1 MTDRMK
7 HAWLGCLLFGP
18 LLFAGTQDS
27 DINVNTRY
35 TVDTVTVAGKGWKT
49 DLVSDQSQNQKMSA
63 GLRKDL
69 AALIG
74 RKLNPSALDSLAGR
88 LKKELAA
95 REVSHRVLRGDSPD
109 HVRVEFEVKQYRGE
123 VGANFTKLVYNSK
136 QGWSAD
142 GGVDVTVLQNSFRFG
157 MTSDGDSLDERN
169 AGISARYENKHVGT
183 DRVNL
188 KFEFDSYHDQWNS
201 STLAALG
208 AGGSKETSDAYRT
221 RQNFQ
226 PAVTIALAKPLTLE
240 VGASFERFGEQYPA
254 AHTEASDA
262 MVATLRYHRR
272 LEGSDNQ
279 QDLDAS
285 YSLGAATRILGS
297 DFVYTSH
304 TWGGRYQFTHGK
316 HVLSD
321 AFAGGAITGRAPLDD
336 RFVMGNS
343 IYLRGWN
350 KYEIDPLGG
359 NRMVHNTVDYH
370 YGLFRIFYDTG
381 AIWDEGQG
389 AVPRHSLGVGL
400 RESVFTLAVAFP
412 MRSGHVEPVFMMG
425 VIP

>member
-1 MTDRMK
+1 MK
-7 HAWLGCLLFGP
+7 HAWLGCFLFGS

-35 TVDTVTVAGKGWKT
+35 TVDTVIVAGKGWKT
-49 DLVSDQSQNQKMSA
+49 DLVSDRDQNQKMSS
-63 GLRKDL
+63 GLRRDL

-74 RKLNPSALDSLAGR
+74 QKLNPSALDSLATR

-95 REVSHRVLRGDSPD
+95 REVSRHVLRGDSPE
-109 HVRVEFEVKQYRGE
+109 HVRVEFEVRPYRGD
-123 VGANFTKLVYNSK
+123 VDANLTKFVYNSK
-136 QGWSAD
+136 QGASGA
-142 GGVDVTVLQNSFRFG
+142 GEVGVTVLQNSFRFG
-157 MTSDGDSLDERN
+157 LVSDGDSLDERY
-169 AGISARYENKHVGT
+169 AGISARYENRHVGT

-188 KFEFDSYHDQWNS
+188 KFQFDSFHDQWNP
-201 STLAALG
+201 STLDALA
-208 AGGSKETSDAYRT
+208 AGGSKQTSDAYRT

-262 MVATLRYHRR
+262 LIATLRYHHR
-272 LEGSDNQ
+272 LEESDNQ

-297 DFVYTSH
+297 DFVYASH
-304 TWGGRYQFTHGK
+304 AWGMRYQFTHGR

-321 AFAGGAITGRAPLDD
+321 TFSGGVITGRAPLDD

-343 IYLRGWN
+343 VYLRGWN

-359 NRMVHNTVDYH
+359 NRMLHNTVDYH

-381 AIWDEGQG
+381 AIWDEGQS

-412 MRSGHVEPVFMMG
+412 LRSGHVEPVFMMG

>member
-1 MTDRMK
+1 MK
-7 HAWLGCLLFGP
+7 HAWLGCLLFGR

-35 TVDTVTVAGKGWKT
+35 TVDTVIVAGKGWKT
-49 DLVSDQSQNQKMSA
+49 DLVSDRDQNQKMSS
-63 GLRKDL
+63 GLRRDL

-74 RKLNPSALDSLAGR
+74 QKLNLSALDSLATR

-95 REVSHRVLRGDSPD
+95 REVSHHVLRGDSPE
-109 HVRVEFEVKQYRGE
+109 HVRVEFEVRPYRGD
-123 VGANFTKLVYNSK
+123 VDATLTKFVYNSK
-136 QGWSAD
+136 QGGSGA
-142 GGVDVTVLQNSFRFG
+142 GEVGVTVLQNSFRFG
-157 MTSDGDSLDERN
+157 VVSDGDSLDERY
-169 AGISARYENKHVGT
+169 AGISARYENRHVGT

-188 KFEFDSYHDQWNS
+188 KFQFDSFHDQWNP
-201 STLAALG
+201 STLDALA

-262 MVATLRYHRR
+262 LIATLRYHQR
-272 LEGSDNQ
+272 LEESDNQ

-297 DFVYTSH
+297 DFVYASH
-304 TWGGRYQFTHGK
+304 AWGMRYQLAHGK
-316 HVLSD
+316 QALSD
-321 AFAGGAITGRAPLDD
+321 TFSGGVITGRAPLDD

-343 IYLRGWN
+343 VYLRGWN

-381 AIWDEGQG
+381 AIWDEGQ
-389 AVPRHSLGVGL
+389 AAIPRHSLGVGL

-412 MRSGHVEPVFMMG
+412 VRSGHVEPVFMMG

>member
-1 MTDRMK
+1 MK
-7 HAWLGCLLFGP
+7 YARLGCLFLGG

-35 TVDTVTVAGKGWKT
+35 TVDTVTVASKGWKT
-49 DLVSDQSQNQKMSA
+49 DLVSDQSQNQRMSS

-69 AALIG
+69 VALIG
-74 RKLNPSALDSLAGR
+74 QKLNPSALDDLATR

-95 REVSHRVLRGDSPD
+95 REVSHHVLRGDSPE
-109 HVRVEFEVKQYRGE
+109 HVRVEFEVKPYRGD
-123 VGANFTKLVYNSK
+123 VGASVTKFVYNSR
-136 QGWSAD
+136 QGWSGN
-142 GGVDVTVLQNSFRFG
+142 GGVDVAVLQNSFRFG
-157 MTSDGDSLDERN
+157 LVSDGDSLDERY
-169 AGISARYENKHVGT
+169 AGISAHYENRHVGS
-183 DRVNL
+183 DRVDL
-188 KFEFDSYHDQWNS
+188 KFQFDSFHDQWNG
-201 STLAALG
+201 STLGALA
-208 AGGSKETSDAYRT
+208 AGGSKQTSDAYRT

-254 AHTEASDA
+254 AHTEGSNALI
-262 MVATLRYHRR
+262 ATLRYHQR
-272 LEGSDNQ
+272 LEESDNQ

-285 YSLGAATRILGS
+285 YSLGAATRILDS

-304 TWGGRYQFTHGK
+304 AWGVRYQLTHGK

-321 AFAGGAITGRAPLDD
+321 SFSGGVITGRAPLDD
-336 RFVMGNS
+336 RFVLGNS
-343 IYLRGWN
+343 VYLRGWN

-370 YGLFRIFYDTG
+370 YGLFRVFYDTG
-381 AIWDEGQG
+381 AIWDEGQA

-412 MRSGHVEPVFMMG
+412 MRLGRVEPVFIMG

>member
-1 MTDRMK
+1 MK
-7 HAWLGCLLFGP
+7 YAWLGCLFFGG

-35 TVDTVTVAGKGWKT
+35 TVDTVIIAGKGWKT
-49 DLVSDQSQNQKMSA
+49 DLVSDQSQNQKMSS

-74 RKLNPSALDSLAGR
+74 QKLNPSALDSLAAR

-123 VGANFTKLVYNSK
+123 VGANFTKLVYNSR

-142 GGVDVTVLQNSFRFG
+142 GGVDVTALQNSFRFG
-157 MTSDGDSLDERN
+157 MVSDGDTLDERN
-169 AGISARYENKHVGT
+169 AGISARYENRHPGT

-188 KFEFDSYHDQWNS
+188 KFEFDSFHDQWNT

-221 RQNFQ
+221 RQSFQ
-226 PAVTIALAKPLTLE
+226 PTATFALAKPLTLE

-262 MVATLRYHRR
+262 LIATLRYHQR
-272 LEGSDNQ
+272 LEESDNQ

-285 YSLGAATRILGS
+285 YRLGAATRILDS

-304 TWGGRYQFTHGK
+304 SGEMRYQLTHGK

-321 AFAGGAITGRAPLDD
+321 TFSAGAITGRAPLDD

-381 AIWDEGQG
+381 AIWDEGQT

-412 MRSGHVEPVFMMG
+412 VRSGHVEPVFMMG

>member
-1 MTDRMK
+1 MK
-7 HAWLGCLLFGP
+7 HAWLGCFFFGS

-35 TVDTVTVAGKGWKT
+35 TVDTVIVAGKGWKT
-49 DLVSDQSQNQKMSA
+49 DLVSDRDQNQKMSS
-63 GLRKDL
+63 GLRRDL

-74 RKLNPSALDSLAGR
+74 QKLNLSALDSLATR

-95 REVSHRVLRGDSPD
+95 REVSHHVLRGDSPE
-109 HVRVEFEVKQYRGE
+109 HVRVEFEVRPYRGD
-123 VGANFTKLVYNSK
+123 VDANLTKFVYNSK
-136 QGWSAD
+136 QGGSGA
-142 GGVDVTVLQNSFRFG
+142 GEVGVTVLQNSFRFG
-157 MTSDGDSLDERN
+157 LVGDGDSLDERY
-169 AGISARYENKHVGT
+169 AGISARYENRHVGT

-188 KFEFDSYHDQWNS
+188 KFQFDSFHDQWNP
-201 STLAALG
+201 STLDALA
-208 AGGSKETSDAYRT
+208 AGGSKQTSDAYRT

-262 MVATLRYHRR
+262 LIATLRYHQR
-272 LEGSDNQ
+272 LEESDNQ

-297 DFVYTSH
+297 DFVYASH
-304 TWGGRYQFTHGK
+304 AWGMRYQFTHGR

-321 AFAGGAITGRAPLDD
+321 AFSGGVITGRAPLDD

-343 IYLRGWN
+343 VYLRGWN

-381 AIWDEGQG
+381 AIWDEGQS

-412 MRSGHVEPVFMMG
+412 LRSGHVEPVFMMG

>member
-1 MTDRMK
+1 MK
-7 HAWLGCLLFGP
+7 YARLGCLFLGG

-49 DLVSDQSQNQKMSA
+49 DLVSDQSQNQKMSS

-74 RKLNPSALDSLAGR
+74 QKLNPSALDSLAVR
-88 LKKELAA
+88 LKKELSA
-95 REVSHRVLRGDSPD
+95 REVSHRVLRGDSPE

-136 QGWSAD
+136 QGWSGA
-142 GGVDVTVLQNSFRFG
+142 GEVGVTVLQNSFRFG
-157 MTSDGDSLDERN
+157 MASDGDSLDERF
-169 AGISARYENKHVGT
+169 AGISARYENKHLGT
-183 DRVNL
+183 DRVGL
-188 KFEFDSYHDQWNS
+188 KFEFDSFHDQWNRG
-201 STLAALG
+201 TLDALA

-240 VGASFERFGEQYPA
+240 VSASFERFGEQYPA

-262 MVATLRYHRR
+262 VIATLRYHQR
-272 LEGSDNQ
+272 LEGSDTQ

-321 AFAGGAITGRAPLDD
+321 SFSGGAITGRAPLDD

-343 IYLRGWN
+343 VYLRGWN

-370 YGLFRIFYDTG
+370 YGLFRVFYDTG
-381 AIWDEGQG
+381 AIWDEGQS

-412 MRSGHVEPVFMMG
+412 VRSGHVEPVFMMG

>member
-1 MTDRMK
+1 MK
-7 HAWLGCLLFGP
+7 HAWLGCLLFGG
-18 LLFAGTQDS
+18 LLCAGTPDS

-49 DLVSDQSQNQKMSA
+49 DLVSDQNQNQRMSSS
-63 GLRKDL
+63 LRKDL

-74 RKLNPSALDSLAGR
+74 QKLNPSALDSLAAR

-95 REVSHRVLRGDSPD
+95 REVSHRVLRGDSPE
-109 HVRVEFEVKQYRGE
+109 HVRVEFEVKPYHGE
-123 VGANFTKLVYNSK
+123 VGANFTKMVYNSK

-142 GGVDVTVLQNSFRFG
+142 GGVDVTVRQNSFRFG
-157 MTSDGDSLDERN
+157 LTSDGDSLDERF
-169 AGISARYENKHVGT
+169 AGISARYENRHVGT

-188 KFEFDSYHDQWNS
+188 KFEFDSYHDQWNT
-201 STLAALG
+201 STLEALA
-208 AGGSKETSDAYRT
+208 AGGSKVTSDAYRT

-226 PAVTIALAKPLTLE
+226 PAVTIALSKPLTLE
-240 VGASFERFGEQYPA
+240 VGANFERFGEQYPA

-262 MVATLRYHRR
+262 MIATLRYHRR

-297 DFVYTSH
+297 DYVYTSH

-321 AFAGGAITGRAPLDD
+321 SFSGGAITGRAPLDD

-343 IYLRGWN
+343 VYLRGWN

-370 YGLFRIFYDTG
+370 YGIFRIFYDTG
-381 AIWDEGQG
+381 AIWDEGQT

-412 MRSGHVEPVFMMG
+412 VRSGHVEPVFMMG

>member
-1 MTDRMK
+1 MK
-7 HAWLGCLLFGP
+7 HAWLGCLFFGG
-18 LLFAGTQDS
+18 LLFAGKQDS

-74 RKLNPSALDSLAGR
+74 QKLNPSALDSLAVR
-88 LKKELAA
+88 LKKELSA
-95 REVSHRVLRGDSPD
+95 REVNHRVLRGDSPER
-109 HVRVEFEVKQYRGE
+109 VRVEFEVKQYRGE

-136 QGWSAD
+136 QGWSGA
-142 GGVDVTVLQNSFRFG
+142 GEVGVTVLQNSFRFG
-157 MTSDGDSLDERN
+157 MASDGDSLDERF
-169 AGISARYENKHVGT
+169 AGISARYENKHLGT
-183 DRVNL
+183 DRVGL
-188 KFEFDSYHDQWNS
+188 KFEFDSFHDQWNRG
-201 STLAALG
+201 TLDALA

-226 PAVTIALAKPLTLE
+226 PAVTIALAKPLTIE
-240 VGASFERFGEQYPA
+240 VGGSFERFGEQYPA

-262 MVATLRYHRR
+262 VIATLRYHQR

-304 TWGGRYQFTHGK
+304 TWGGRYQLTHGK

-321 AFAGGAITGRAPLDD
+321 SFTGGAITGRAPLDD

-343 IYLRGWN
+343 VYLRGWN

-359 NRMVHNTVDYH
+359 NRMIHNTVDYH

-381 AIWDEGQG
+381 AIWDEGQA

-412 MRSGHVEPVFMMG
+412 VRSGHVEPVFMMG

>member
-1 MTDRMK
+1 MK
-7 HAWLGCLLFGP
+7 HAWLGCLFFGG
-18 LLFAGTQDS
+18 LLFAGSQDS
-27 DINVNTRY
+27 DFNVNTRY

-49 DLVSDQSQNQKMSA
+49 DLVSDQSQNQKMSS
-63 GLRKDL
+63 GLRRDL
-69 AALIG
+69 LGLIG
-74 RKLNPSALDSLAGR
+74 QKLNPSALESLAAR

-95 REVSHRVLRGDSPD
+95 REVSHRVLRGDSPE

-123 VGANFTKLVYNSK
+123 VGASFTKMVYNSK

-142 GGVDVTVLQNSFRFG
+142 GGMDVTVLQNSFRFG
-157 MTSDGDSLDERN
+157 LASDGDSLDERF
-169 AGISARYENKHVGT
+169 AGISARYENRHVGT

-188 KFEFDSYHDQWNS
+188 KFEFDSFHDQWNRG
-201 STLAALG
+201 TLDALA

-221 RQNFQ
+221 RQSFQ

-240 VGASFERFGEQYPA
+240 VGGSFERFGEQYPA

-262 MVATLRYHRR
+262 MIATLRYHRR

-285 YSLGAATRILGS
+285 YSLGAATRILDS

-304 TWGGRYQFTHGK
+304 SGCMRYQFTHGK

-321 AFAGGAITGRAPLDD
+321 AFSAGAITGRAPLDD

-343 IYLRGWN
+343 VYLRGWN

-370 YGLFRIFYDTG
+370 YGLFRVFYDTG
-381 AIWDEGQG
+381 AIWDEGQS

-412 MRSGHVEPVFMMG
+412 VRSGHVEPVFMMG

>member
-1 MTDRMK
+1 MK
-7 HAWLGCLLFGP
+7 HAWLGCFFFGS

-35 TVDTVTVAGKGWKT
+35 TVDTVIVAGKGWKT
-49 DLVSDQSQNQKMSA
+49 DLVSDRDQNQKMSS
-63 GLRKDL
+63 GLRRDL

-74 RKLNPSALDSLAGR
+74 QKLNLSALDSLATR

-95 REVSHRVLRGDSPD
+95 REVSHHVLRGDSPE
-109 HVRVEFEVKQYRGE
+109 HVRVEFEVRPYRGD
-123 VGANFTKLVYNSK
+123 VDANLTKFVYNSK
-136 QGWSAD
+136 QGGSGA
-142 GGVDVTVLQNSFRFG
+142 GEVGVTVLQNSFRFG
-157 MTSDGDSLDERN
+157 VVSDGDSLDERY
-169 AGISARYENKHVGT
+169 AGISARYENRHVGT

-188 KFEFDSYHDQWNS
+188 KFQFDSFHDQWNP
-201 STLAALG
+201 STLDALA

-262 MVATLRYHRR
+262 LIATLRYHHR
-272 LEGSDNQ
+272 LEESDNQ

-297 DFVYTSH
+297 DFVYASH
-304 TWGGRYQFTHGK
+304 AWGMRYQLMHGK

-321 AFAGGAITGRAPLDD
+321 TFSGGVITGRAPLDD

-343 IYLRGWN
+343 VYLRGWN

-381 AIWDEGQG
+381 AIWDEGQS

-412 MRSGHVEPVFMMG
+412 LRSGHVEPVFMMG

>member
-201 STLAALG
+201 STLAALE

-321 AFAGGAITGRAPLDD
+321 AFTGGAITGRAPLDD

-370 YGLFRIFYDTG
+370 YGLFRVFYDTG
-381 AIWDEGQG
+381 AIWDEGQS

-412 MRSGHVEPVFMMG
+412 VRSGHVEPVFIMG

>member
-1 MTDRMK
+1 MK
-7 HAWLGCLLFGP
+7 HAWLGCLLFGR

-49 DLVSDQSQNQKMSA
+49 DLVSDRDQNQKMSS
-63 GLRKDL
+63 GLRRDL
-69 AALIG
+69 VALIG
-74 RKLNPSALDSLAGR
+74 QKLNPSALDSLAAR
-88 LKKELAA
+88 LKKELTA
-95 REVSHRVLRGDSPD
+95 REVSHRVLRGDSPE
-109 HVRVEFEVKQYRGE
+109 HVRVEFEVKPYRGE
-123 VGANFTKLVYNSK
+123 VGANFTKIVYNSK

-142 GGVDVTVLQNSFRFG
+142 GGVDVTVRQNSFRFG
-157 MTSDGDSLDERN
+157 MASDGDSLDERY
-169 AGISARYENKHVGT
+169 AGISARYENRHVGT
-183 DRVNL
+183 DRVDL
-188 KFEFDSYHDQWNS
+188 KFEFDSFHDQWNS
-201 STLAALG
+201 STLEALA

-221 RQNFQ
+221 RQIFQ
-226 PAVTIALAKPLTLE
+226 PALTIALAKPLTLE

-262 MVATLRYHRR
+262 LIATLRYHQR
-272 LEGSDNQ
+272 LEESDNQ

-285 YSLGAATRILGS
+285 YSLGAATRILDS

-304 TWGGRYQFTHGK
+304 TWGMRYQLTHGK

-321 AFAGGAITGRAPLDD
+321 SFSGGVITGRAPLDD

-343 IYLRGWN
+343 VYLRGWN

-359 NRMVHNTVDYH
+359 NRMIHNTVDYH
-370 YGLFRIFYDTG
+370 YGVFRIFYDTG
-381 AIWDEGQG
+381 AIWDEGQT

-412 MRSGHVEPVFMMG
+412 VRAGRVEPVFMMG

>member
-1 MTDRMK
+1 MAGRRRSRGRCRESDPQPRNSGIQGLRICRSADQRRDAVHHSPLRSRSFGRPAVAGQCGAAPEREGRRRTRTAASHGAQCRSHPATASSGTPEARRPAERSVAPQRLCERTGKGPVSYAAARPGIAARVPFPFHTCESKSQRPARYPFYFQYFRNGPRRAMTDRMK

-169 AGISARYENKHVGT
+169 AGIS
-183 DRVNL
+183 DR
-188 KFEFDSYHDQWNS
+188 K
-201 STLAALG
+201 
-208 AGGSKETSDAYRT
+208 
-221 RQNFQ
+221 
-226 PAVTIALAKPLTLE
+226 
-240 VGASFERFGEQYPA
+240 
-254 AHTEASDA
+254 
-262 MVATLRYHRR
+262 
-272 LEGSDNQ
+272 
-279 QDLDAS
+279 
-285 YSLGAATRILGS
+285 
-297 DFVYTSH
+297 
-304 TWGGRYQFTHGK
+304 
-316 HVLSD
+316 
-321 AFAGGAITGRAPLDD
+321 
-336 RFVMGNS
+336 
-343 IYLRGWN
+343 
-350 KYEIDPLGG
+350 
-359 NRMVHNTVDYH
+359 
-370 YGLFRIFYDTG
+370 
-381 AIWDEGQG
+381 
-389 AVPRHSLGVGL
+389 
-400 RESVFTLAVAFP
+400 SV
-412 MRSGHVEPVFMMG
+412 
-425 VIP
+425 

>member
-1 MTDRMK
+1 MK

-18 LLFAGTQDS
+18 LLFAGKQDS

-49 DLVSDQSQNQKMSA
+49 DLVSDQSQNQRMSS

-74 RKLNPSALDSLAGR
+74 QKLSPSALDSLAAR
-88 LKKELAA
+88 LKKELTA
-95 REVSHRVLRGDSPD
+95 REVSHHVLRGDSPE

-123 VGANFTKLVYNSK
+123 VGVNFTKLVYNSK
-136 QGWSAD
+136 QGWSGA
-142 GGVDVTVLQNSFRFG
+142 GEVGVTVLQNSFRFG
-157 MTSDGDSLDERN
+157 LASDGDSLDERN
-169 AGISARYENKHVGT
+169 AGISARYENRHVGT

-201 STLAALG
+201 STLEALA

-221 RQNFQ
+221 RQSFL

-240 VGASFERFGEQYPA
+240 VGASLERFGQQYPA
-254 AHTEASDA
+254 AHTEASNA
-262 MVATLRYHRR
+262 LIATLRYHRR

-285 YSLGAATRILGS
+285 YSLGAATRILDS

-304 TWGGRYQFTHGK
+304 TWGGRYQLTHGK

-343 IYLRGWN
+343 VYLRGWN

-370 YGLFRIFYDTG
+370 YGIFRVFYDTG
-381 AIWDEGQG
+381 AIWDEGQA

-412 MRSGHVEPVFMMG
+412 VRSGHVEPVFMMG

>member
-1 MTDRMK
+1 MK
-7 HAWLGCLLFGP
+7 HAWLGCFFFGG

-27 DINVNTRY
+27 GINVNTRY
-35 TVDTVTVAGKGWKT
+35 TVDTVIVAGKGWKT
-49 DLVSDQSQNQKMSA
+49 DLVSDRDQNQKMSS
-63 GLRKDL
+63 GLRRDL

-74 RKLNPSALDSLAGR
+74 QKLNPSALDSLATR

-95 REVSHRVLRGDSPD
+95 REVSHHVLRGGSPE
-109 HVRVEFEVKQYRGE
+109 HVRVEFEVRPYRGD
-123 VGANFTKLVYNSK
+123 VDANLTKFVYNSK
-136 QGWSAD
+136 QGASGA
-142 GGVDVTVLQNSFRFG
+142 GEVGVTVLQNSFRFG
-157 MTSDGDSLDERN
+157 LVSDGDSLDERY
-169 AGISARYENKHVGT
+169 AGISARYENRHVGT

-188 KFEFDSYHDQWNS
+188 KFQFDSFHDQWNP
-201 STLAALG
+201 STLDALA
-208 AGGSKETSDAYRT
+208 AGGSKQTSDAYRT

-262 MVATLRYHRR
+262 LIATLRYHHR
-272 LEGSDNQ
+272 LEESDNQ

-297 DFVYTSH
+297 DFVYASH
-304 TWGGRYQFTHGK
+304 AWGMRYQFTHGR

-321 AFAGGAITGRAPLDD
+321 AFSGGVITGRAPLDD

-343 IYLRGWN
+343 VYLRGWN

-381 AIWDEGQG
+381 AIWDEGQS

-412 MRSGHVEPVFMMG
+412 LRSGHVEPVFMMG

>member
-1 MTDRMK
+1 MK
-7 HAWLGCLLFGP
+7 HVWLGFLLFGR

-49 DLVSDQSQNQKMSA
+49 DLVSDRNQNQRLSS

-74 RKLNPSALDSLAGR
+74 QRLNPSALDSLAAR
-88 LKKELAA
+88 MKKELAA
-95 REVSHRVLRGDSPD
+95 REVSHRVLRGDSPE
-109 HVRVEFEVKQYRGE
+109 HVRVEFEVKPYRGD
-123 VGANFTKLVYNSK
+123 VGASVTKFVYNSQ
-136 QGWSAD
+136 QGWSGN
-142 GGVDVTVLQNSFRFG
+142 GGVDATVQQNSFRFG
-157 MTSDGDSLDERN
+157 LVSDGDSLNERY
-169 AGISARYENKHVGT
+169 AGISARYENRHVGT
-183 DRVNL
+183 DRVDL
-188 KFEFDSYHDQWNS
+188 KFQFDSYHDQWNS
-201 STLAALG
+201 STLDALA

-254 AHTEASDA
+254 VHTEASNA
-262 MVATLRYHRR
+262 LIATLRYHQR
-272 LEGSDNQ
+272 LEESDNQ

-285 YSLGAATRILGS
+285 YSLGAAARILGS

-304 TWGGRYQFTHGK
+304 AWGMRYQLTHGK

-321 AFAGGAITGRAPLDD
+321 TFSGGVITGRAPLDD

-343 IYLRGWN
+343 VYLRGWN

-370 YGLFRIFYDTG
+370 YGIFRIFYDTG
-381 AIWDEGQG
+381 AIWDEGQA

-412 MRSGHVEPVFMMG
+412 MRSGHVEPIFIMG

>member
-1 MTDRMK
+1 MK
-7 HAWLGCLLFGP
+7 HAWLGCLLFGR

-35 TVDTVTVAGKGWKT
+35 TVDTVIVAGKGWKT
-49 DLVSDQSQNQKMSA
+49 DLVSDRDQNQKMSS
-63 GLRKDL
+63 GLRRDL

-74 RKLNPSALDSLAGR
+74 QKLNLSALDSLATR

-95 REVSHRVLRGDSPD
+95 REVSHHVLRGDSPE
-109 HVRVEFEVKQYRGE
+109 HVRVEFEVRPYRGD
-123 VGANFTKLVYNSK
+123 VDANLTKFVYNSK
-136 QGWSAD
+136 QGGSGA
-142 GGVDVTVLQNSFRFG
+142 GEVGVTVLQNSFRFG
-157 MTSDGDSLDERN
+157 VVSDGDSLDERY
-169 AGISARYENKHVGT
+169 AGISARYENRHVGT

-188 KFEFDSYHDQWNS
+188 KFQFDSFHDQWNPG
-201 STLAALG
+201 TLDALA

-221 RQNFQ
+221 RQDFQ

-262 MVATLRYHRR
+262 MIATLRYHQR
-272 LEGSDNQ
+272 LEESDNQ

-304 TWGGRYQFTHGK
+304 AWGMRYQLAHGK
-316 HVLSD
+316 QALSD
-321 AFAGGAITGRAPLDD
+321 TFSGGVITGRAPLDD

-343 IYLRGWN
+343 VYLRGWN

-381 AIWDEGQG
+381 AIWDEGQA

-412 MRSGHVEPVFMMG
+412 LRSGHVEPVFMMG

>member
-1 MTDRMK
+1 MK
-7 HAWLGCLLFGP
+7 YAWLGCLFFGG
-18 LLFAGTQDS
+18 LLFAGTPES

-49 DLVSDQSQNQKMSA
+49 DLVSDQSQNQRMSS

-69 AALIG
+69 ASLIG
-74 RKLNPSALDSLAGR
+74 RKLNPSALDNLAVR

-95 REVSHRVLRGDSPD
+95 REVSHRVLRGDSPE
-109 HVRVEFEVKQYRGE
+109 HVRVEFEVKQYRGD
-123 VGANFTKLVYNSK
+123 VGANLTKFVYNSK
-136 QGWSAD
+136 QGLSGA
-142 GGVDVTVLQNSFRFG
+142 GEVSVTVLQNSFQFG
-157 MTSDGDSLDERN
+157 LASDGDSLNERY
-169 AGISARYENKHVGT
+169 AGITARYENKHVGT

-188 KFEFDSYHDQWNS
+188 KFQFESYHDQWNR
-201 STLAALG
+201 STLDALA

-240 VGASFERFGEQYPA
+240 VGASFERYGQQYSA
-254 AHTEASDA
+254 AHTEASNA
-262 MVATLRYHRR
+262 LIATLRYHRR
-272 LEGSDNQ
+272 REGSDNQ

-285 YSLGAATRILGS
+285 YSLGAATRILDS

-304 TWGGRYQFTHGK
+304 AWGGRYQFTHGG

-321 AFAGGAITGRAPLDD
+321 SFSGGVITGRAPLDD

-343 IYLRGWN
+343 VYLRGWN

-359 NRMVHNTVDYH
+359 NRMIHNTVDYH
-370 YGLFRIFYDTG
+370 YGHFRIFYDTG
-381 AIWDEGQG
+381 AIWDEGQA

-412 MRSGHVEPVFMMG
+412 VRSGHVEPVFMMG

>member
-321 AFAGGAITGRAPLDD
+321 AFTGGAITGRAPLDD

>member
-1 MTDRMK
+1 MK
-7 HAWLGCLLFGP
+7 HAWLGCLLFAR

-49 DLVSDQSQNQKMSA
+49 DLVSDQDQNQRMSS

-74 RKLNPSALDSLAGR
+74 QKLNPSALDILATR

-95 REVSHRVLRGDSPD
+95 REVSHRVLRGESPE
-109 HVRVEFEVKQYRGE
+109 HVRVEFEVKPYRGD
-123 VGANFTKLVYNSK
+123 VDANLTKFVYNSK
-136 QGWSAD
+136 QGMSGA
-142 GGVDVTVLQNSFRFG
+142 GEVGVTVQQNSFRFG
-157 MTSDGDSLDERN
+157 LASDGDSLDERYT
-169 AGISARYENKHVGT
+169 GISARYENRHLGT
-183 DRVNL
+183 DRVGL
-188 KFEFDSYHDQWNS
+188 KFQFESYHDQWDG
-201 STLAALG
+201 STLDALA
-208 AGGSKETSDAYRT
+208 AGGYKETSDAYRT

-226 PAVTIALAKPLTLE
+226 PAATIALAKPLTLE

-262 MVATLRYHRR
+262 LIATLRYHQR
-272 LEGSDNQ
+272 LEESDNQ

-304 TWGGRYQFTHGK
+304 TWGMRYQLTHGR

-321 AFAGGAITGRAPLDD
+321 SFSGGVITGRAPLDD

-343 IYLRGWN
+343 VYLRGWN

-370 YGLFRIFYDTG
+370 YRFFRIFYDTG
-381 AIWDEGQG
+381 AIWDEGQA
-389 AVPRHSLGVGL
+389 AVPRHSLGAGL

-412 MRSGHVEPVFMMG
+412 VRSGHVEPVFMMG

>member
-1 MTDRMK
+1 MK
-7 HAWLGCLLFGP
+7 YARFGCLFFGG

-49 DLVSDQSQNQKMSA
+49 DLVSDQSQNQKMSS

-74 RKLNPSALDSLAGR
+74 QKLNPSALDGLAAR
-88 LKKELAA
+88 LKKELSA

-142 GGVDVTVLQNSFRFG
+142 GGVDVTVFQNSFRFG
-157 MTSDGDSLDERN
+157 MVSDGDSLDERN
-169 AGISARYENKHVGT
+169 AGISARYENRHLGT
-183 DRVNL
+183 DRVGL

-201 STLAALG
+201 STLAALA

-226 PAVTIALAKPLTLE
+226 PTVTVALAKPLTLE
-240 VGASFERFGEQYPA
+240 VGGSFERFGEQYPA

-381 AIWDEGQG
+381 AIWDQGQA
-389 AVPRHSLGVGL
+389 AVPRQSLGVGL
-400 RESVFTLAVAFP
+400 RESIFTLAVAFP
-412 MRSGHVEPVFMMG
+412 VRSGRVEPVFMMG

>member
-1 MTDRMK
+1 MK
-7 HAWLGCLLFGP
+7 YAWLGCLVFGGS
-18 LLFAGTQDS
+18 LFAGTQDS

-35 TVDTVTVAGKGWKT
+35 TVDTVIVAGKGWKA
-49 DLVSDQSQNQKMSA
+49 DLVSDRDRNQRMSS

-74 RKLNPSALDSLAGR
+74 QKLNPSALDDLAAR

-95 REVSHRVLRGDSPD
+95 REVSHRVLRGDSPE
-109 HVRVEFEVKQYRGE
+109 HVRVEFEVKPYRGD
-123 VGANFTKLVYNSK
+123 VGASVTKFVYNSR
-136 QGWSAD
+136 QGWSGD
-142 GGVDVTVLQNSFRFG
+142 GGVDVTVQQNSFRFG
-157 MTSDGDSLDERN
+157 LVSDGDALDERY
-169 AGISARYENKHVGT
+169 AGISARYENRRVGS
-183 DRVNL
+183 DRVDL
-188 KFEFDSYHDQWNS
+188 KFQFDSLHDQWNS
-201 STLAALG
+201 STLDALA
-208 AGGSKETSDAYRT
+208 AGGWTETSDAYRT

-226 PAVTIALAKPLTLE
+226 PAVTVALAKPLTLE
-240 VGASFERFGEQYPA
+240 VGASFERFGEQFPA

-262 MVATLRYHRR
+262 LIATLRYHQR
-272 LEGSDNQ
+272 LEESDNQ

-285 YSLGAATRILGS
+285 YSLGAATRILDS

-304 TWGGRYQFTHGK
+304 AWGMRYQLTHGK

-321 AFAGGAITGRAPLDD
+321 SFSGGVITGRAPLDD

-343 IYLRGWN
+343 VYLRGWN

-359 NRMVHNTVDYH
+359 NRMVHNSVDYH

-381 AIWDEGQG
+381 AIWDEGQA

-412 MRSGHVEPVFMMG
+412 VRSGHVEPVFMMG